1 MRTKFMLIMA
11 IFAIV
16 LLMSPQTKAGDYAQ
30 DTVWTTPGNNGS
42 SEDIA
47 LSPDES
53 QVAVSYSG
61 IATTYIYDAI
71 SGDILD
77 KVHSSAYATCIVY
90 SDDGKYLYLGIS
102 TYRYILVVDTQDY
115 SVIDTLKGMPGDWQ
129 GISAMD
135 INSSGTRLILGFSSD
150 IGLVLYDLVNKKV
163 IRERENEDKVEQV
176 FFSPDDSKIIVHS
189 QGGKDFGILDSE
201 TLETIKSVNLV
212 GMNTIAV
219 SPDGQYVAAA
229 RTINSQTHYEV
240 IINVYDINSY
250 EVVSTFTEHY
260 GDISAITFSNDS
272 RSIISTSTGISNKI
286 YYWDIITGKSFFSTN
301 FPSNPSKLIITNNSN
316 YLYAPSSTN
325 LYKFKTYWFYTPVE
339 ENIPEENI
347 LYPNPTNGQV
357 ILKINSDSH
366 QEAHIGLYDS
376 QGMIQLEFDHSL
388 MAGIN
393 EIPIDA
399 SFLSSGSYIIRIETN
414 SFSTTF
420 KLIRE

>member
-1 MRTKFMLIMA
+1 MRTKLILITV
-11 IFAIV
+11 IFTVV
-16 LLMSPQTKAGDYAQ
+16 LLMSPLAKAGDYAQ
-30 DTVWTTPGNNGS
+30 DTLWTAPGNNGS
-42 SEDIA
+42 SEDID

-71 SGDILD
+71 SGNILD

-102 TYRYILVVDTQDY
+102 THRYILVVDTQDY
-115 SVIDTLKGMPGDWQ
+115 SVIDTLKGMPGDWHS
-129 GISAMD
+129 ISAMD

-163 IRERENEDKVEQV
+163 IKERENEDKVEQV

-189 QGGKDFGILDSE
+189 QGGKDFGILDAE

-219 SPDGQYVAAA
+219 SPNGQYVAAA
-229 RTINSQTHYEV
+229 RTINTKTHYEV
-240 IINVYDINSY
+240 IINVYDINTY
-250 EVVSTFTEHY
+250 KLVSTFPKHKSDVNSIAFT
-260 GDISAITFSNDS
+260 SDS
-272 RSIISTSTGISNKI
+272 KYIISQGSPGF
-286 YYWDIITGKSFFSTN
+286 YYWERDTGGELYFTNTSWHGFADIHVTQDNQYMFCR
-301 FPSNPSKLIITNNSN
+301 
-316 YLYAPSSTN
+316 SSSLN
-325 LYKFKTYWFYTPVE
+325 KFKTYWFYTPVE
-339 ENIPEENI
+339 EDIPEENI
-347 LYPNPTNGQV
+347 IYPNPTNGLV
-357 ILKINSDSH
+357 ILKINADSH

-393 EIPIDA
+393 EIPLDVSQLA
-399 SFLSSGSYIIRIETN
+399 AGTYFVRL
-414 SFSTTF
+414 TTPHCTKVY
-420 KLIRE
+420 KLAKH